1 MLQHGPCCPNQPRQY
16 GNACIIINEMT
27 KVSRWKSLWFWF
39 EISPY
44 QLKLESDSADR
55 KIVWRYAIKSLNI
68 YQLRIDC
75 SISYQGVSQ
84 KMIIVTVFRQFGICD
99 WYSNCSVAKVATK
112 GTGGGEG
119 GGVWAPVPWRLPMG
133 FGELLL
139 LRLFKGLG
147 KQRDTV
153 ETLFFAGNSSQK
165 RKRNDLFQ
173 GLFGMESS
181 LCLTSAL
188 TWVK

>member
-1 MLQHGPCCPNQPRQY
+1 MFMLQHGPCCPNQPRQY
-16 GNACIIINEMT
+16 GNACILINEMT

-68 YQLRIDC
+68 YQLRMDC
-75 SISYQGVSQ
+75 SVSYQGVSQ

-112 GTGGGEG
+112 GTGGGG
-119 GGVWAPVPWRLPMG
+119 GGVGGGGGRRGGGGGGGGA
-133 FGELLL
+133 FG
-139 LRLFKGLG
+139 RLFLEDSQWGLG
-147 KQRDTV
+147 S
-153 ETLFFAGNSSQK
+153 FYF
-165 RKRNDLFQ
+165 
-173 GLFGMESS
+173 
-181 LCLTSAL
+181 
-188 TWVK
+188 

>member
-55 KIVWRYAIKSLNI
+55 KTVWRYAIKSLNI
-68 YQLRIDC
+68 YQLRMDC
-75 SISYQGVSQ
+75 SVSYQGVSQ
-84 KMIIVTVFRQFGICD
+84 KMIIVTVFSQFGILA
-99 WYSNCSVAKVATK
+99 WNRTAIVARVAPK
-112 GTGGGEG
+112 PPGGGFG
-119 GGVWAPVPWRLPMG
+119 GLFWRLPMG

-147 KQRDTV
+147 KQRNTV
-153 ETLFFAGNSSQK
+153 ETLFFAGNSS
-165 RKRNDLFQ
+165 
-173 GLFGMESS
+173 
-181 LCLTSAL
+181 
-188 TWVK
+188 